1 MAVRV
6 VPLLPETYYYYY
18 YYYYYYNYCLSC
30 VQSVLKFG
38 DWFCAAWATD
48 EEKEMVFAVK
58 LSAHNNLATCS
69 FRLGTHPHVQPSA
82 PALPLPSA
90 LCAPGR
96 GQAQP
101 TLTLSPHA
109 HPHPQPSAHPHPQ
122 PSARAPDATCSAPC
136 DAMRCGAGNHQHAVV
151 HSTCVLEQQPDNV
164 KALYRRGA
172 CQVTTPSPPPLSLAA
187 PYSPRTR
194 IRTRTASCGCGYL
207 RSRPTTLPSLPSPN
221 PT

>member
-1 MAVRV
+1 MRV

-18 YYYYYYNYCLSC
+18 YYYYCCLSC

-38 DWFCAAWATD
+38 DWFAAAWATD

-58 LSAHNNLATCS
+58 LPAHNNLANCS

-82 PALPLPSA
+82 LALPLPSA
-90 LCAPGR
+90 LCIPGR
-96 GQAQP
+96 GEAQP
-101 TLTLSPHA
+101 TLTLSP
-109 HPHPQPSAHPHPQ
+109 QPVRPVPYV
-122 PSARAPDATCSAPC
+122 APPC

-172 CQVTTPSPPPLSLAA
+172 CEVATPSPPPLSLAA

-207 RSRPTTLPSLPSPN
+207 RSRPTILPSLPSPN

>member
-1 MAVRV
+1 MRV
-6 VPLLPETYYYYY
+6 VPLLPATYYYYCY
-18 YYYYYYNYCLSC
+18 YYHYYYHYYCLSC

-101 TLTLSPHA
+101 TLTLSPQ
-109 HPHPQPSAHPHPQ
+109 PTLTLSPQPVRPMQYVAHHV
-122 PSARAPDATCSAPC
+122 
-136 DAMRCGAGNHQHAVV
+136 MRCGAAQATI
-151 HSTCVLEQQPDNV
+151 STPWCTAP
-164 KALYRRGA
+164 AYSSSSPTTSRRSTA
-172 CQVTTPSPPPLSLAA
+172 AEPARSPPPLSLAA